1 MQLESFLLYAPRLYE
16 YYEKM
21 IVALESNDPRPSRV
35 FPESVF
41 AAMTFNLGPQVAT
54 FIHTDH
60 LNFAPGWC
68 AIVALGDYDPS
79 KGGHL
84 LLWDLKVAVRFPP
97 GALIFLPSAILRHSN
112 VAVGPSERR
121 YSFTQY
127 TAGGLFRW
135 FECGFQSQK
144 AFEAKG
150 NKHRRTGWE
159 RWEEGVQRFSTL
171 EELLARGAETRQA

>member
-1 MQLESFLLYAPRLYE
+1 MLA
-16 YYEKM
+16 KGTM
-21 IVALESNDPRPSRV
+21 PRPFEIARTRV
-35 FPESVF
+35 GVGALPTSPLVQLVGLMETC
-41 AAMTFNLGPQVAT
+41 AEQVAASSAT
-54 FIHTDH
+54 TANHIH
-60 LNFAPGWC
+60 